1 MNQSEIDEVLR
12 LHKLWLEGHKDGK
25 RANLSGADLL
35 RADLSGANLSEANL
49 FLADLIGAN
58 LIGANLREADL
69 REANLSRANLI
80 RANLSGAKLWDTIGN
95 GVEIRTLQLP
105 EYTIVYAGDRIQIG
119 CKNHSIQEWSEFDDE
134 VIKGMS
140 DNALDF
146 WNKYKVRILSFSN
159 LE

>member
-1 MNQSEIDEVLR
+1 MNQSKIDEVLR

-25 RANLSGADLL
+25 RANLSEANLYG
-35 RADLSGANLSEANL
+35 ADLSGA
-49 FLADLIGAN
+49 
-58 LIGANLREADL
+58 R
-69 REANLSRANLI
+69 
-80 RANLSGAKLWDTIGN
+80 LWDTIGN

-105 EYTIVYAGDRIQIG
+105 EYTVVYAGDRIQIG

-146 WNKYKVRILSFSN
+146 WKKYKTLIL
-159 LE
+159 LDARQYGMI